1 LKLRLRLTPAGG
13 ADRID
18 GVARDDKGLYLKARV
33 RAAPENG
40 EANAALERL
49 LAKALGVAKSKV
61 SVTRGMTARL
71 KVVEIEGVSEAELAM
86 FLKQA
91 EAGS

>member
-1 LKLRLRLTPAGG
+1 MRLTPSGG

-49 LAKALGVAKSKV
+49 LATALGLAKSKV
-61 SVTRGMTARL
+61 SVTRGMTTRL
-71 KVVEIEGVSEAELAM
+71 KLVEIEGVGEAEMAV
-86 FLKQA
+86 FLRQA

>member
-1 LKLRLRLTPAGG
+1 MRLTPAGG

-18 GVARDDKGLYLKARV
+18 GVSRDDKGLPVLNARV

-40 EANAALERL
+40 EANRALEAL

-61 SVTRGMTARL
+61 SVVRGGASRL
-71 KVVEIEGVSEAELAM
+71 KSVAVEGVSAPEIAAFLA
-86 FLKQA
+86 KI
-91 EAGS
+91 EERS

>member
-1 LKLRLRLTPAGG
+1 MKLRVRLTPAGG

-18 GVARDDKGLYLKARV
+18 GVARDERGAYLKARV

-40 EANAALERL
+40 EANRALEKL

-61 SVTRGMTARL
+61 SVTRGTTARL
-71 KVVEIEGVSEAELAM
+71 KMVEIEGVSEAKIKTLLAM
-86 FLKQA
+86 L
-91 EAGS
+91 STV